1 MAFTHYGEMFNLTGR
16 VAVVTGGGGLLGSEI
31 CRVLA
36 EFGAVVVVVDI
47 DMTRAVSVADGI
59 ESAGLGTAVAY
70 ECDVS
75 IEISV
80 QQMVA
85 GIVSQF
91 GRIDILINNAAGK
104 SDNLD
109 SFFEE
114 LENYD
119 IKEWRSIMSV
129 NMDGMFLVAR
139 EIGKTMCR
147 QSGGGSIVQTASI
160 YGVVAPDQRIYEGS
174 HYLGREINTPAVYSA
189 SKAGVIGL
197 TRHLATYWA
206 ESGVRVNSV
215 SPGGIESG
223 QNSKFISKYSQK
235 VPMNRMGRSE
245 EIVGAV
251 LYLASDASSYVT
263 GHNLVIDGG
272 LSCW

>member
-1 MAFTHYGEMFNLTGR
+1 MAYAHYGEMFNLTGR

-31 CRVLA
+31 CRGLA
-36 EFGAVVVVVDI
+36 QFGAEVVVVDI
-47 DMTRAVSVADGI
+47 HKTRAVLVADGI
-59 ESAGLGTAVAY
+59 KAAGLCTAVAY

-75 IEISV
+75 IELSV
-80 QQMVA
+80 QQLVA
-85 GIVSQF
+85 HIIAKF

-104 SDNLD
+104 SDDLD
-109 SFFEE
+109 SFFEI
-114 LENYD
+114 LENYELE
-119 IKEWRSIMSV
+119 EWRSIMSI
-129 NMDGMFLVAR
+129 NLDGMFLVAR
-139 EIGKTMCR
+139 EVGKTMCR
-147 QSGGGSIVQTASI
+147 QNSGGSIVQTASI
-160 YGVVAPDQRIYEGS
+160 YGIVAPDQRIYEGS

-197 TRHLATYWA
+197 TRHLAAYWA
-206 ESGVRVNSV
+206 ESGVRVNSI

-223 QNSKFISKYSQK
+223 QNSQFISRYSQK
-235 VPMNRMGRSE
+235 VPMNSMGRPE

>member
-1 MAFTHYGEMFNLTGR
+1 MALAHYGEMFNLTGR
-16 VAVVTGGGGLLGSEI
+16 VAVVTGGAGLLGSEI
-31 CRVLA
+31 CRGLA

-47 DMTRAVSVADGI
+47 DMLRAVSVADGI
-59 ESAGLGTAVAY
+59 KDSGLGTAVAY
-70 ECDVS
+70 ACDVS

-80 QQMVA
+80 QRMVA
-85 GIVSQF
+85 GIVAEF
-91 GRIDILINNAAGK
+91 GRIDILVNNAAGK

-109 SFFEE
+109 SFFEVP
-114 LENYD
+114 ENYD
-119 IKEWRSIMSV
+119 LNEWRSIMSV
-129 NMDGMFLVAR
+129 NLDGMFLVAR
-139 EIGKTMCR
+139 EVGKTMCG
-147 QSGGGSIVQTASI
+147 QNDGGCIIQTASI

-197 TRHLATYWA
+197 TKHLATYWA
-206 ESGVRVNSV
+206 ERGVRVNSI

-223 QNSKFISKYSQK
+223 QNSRFISKYSQK
-235 VPMNRMGRSE
+235 VPMNRMGRCD

-251 LYLASDASSYVT
+251 IYLASDASSYVT

>member
-31 CRVLA
+31 CRGLA

>member
-1 MAFTHYGEMFNLTGR
+1 MATTHYGEMFNLAGR

-31 CRVLA
+31 CRGLA
-36 EFGAVVVVVDI
+36 DFGALVVVVDI
-47 DMTRAVSVADGI
+47 DMMRAVSVADGI

-85 GIVSQF
+85 GVVSKF

-104 SDNLD
+104 SDNID

-129 NMDGMFLVAR
+129 NLDGMFLVAR

-206 ESGVRVNSV
+206 ESGVRVNSI

-223 QNSKFISKYSQK
+223 QNSQFISKYSQK

-251 LYLASDASSYVT
+251 LFLASDASSYVT

>member
-1 MAFTHYGEMFNLTGR
+1 MVAARYREMFNLAGR

-31 CRVLA
+31 CRGLA
-36 EFGAVVVVVDI
+36 EFGAVVIVVDI
-47 DMTRAVSVADGI
+47 DMTRAVSVVDGI
-59 ESAGLGTAVAY
+59 EAEGFGTAVAY

-75 IEISV
+75 VEISV

-85 GIVSQF
+85 GVVSKF

-129 NMDGMFLVAR
+129 NLDGMFLVAR
-139 EIGKTMCR
+139 EVGKTMCH

-160 YGVVAPDQRIYEGS
+160 YGVVAPDQRIYEES

-206 ESGVRVNSV
+206 KSEVRVNSI

-223 QNSKFISKYSQK
+223 QNSQFISKYSQK

>member
-1 MAFTHYGEMFNLTGR
+1 MPFAHYGEMFNVTGR
-16 VAVVTGGGGLLGSEI
+16 VAVVTGGGGLLGIEI
-31 CRVLA
+31 CRGLA
-36 EFGAVVVVVDI
+36 QFGAEVVVVDI
-47 DMTRAVSVADGI
+47 DKTRAVSVADGI
-59 ESAGLGTAVAY
+59 KAAGLSTAVAY

-75 IEISV
+75 SELSV
-80 QQMVA
+80 KQMVKEVIA
-85 GIVSQF
+85 KF
-91 GRIDILINNAAGK
+91 GRIDILLNNAAGK
-104 SDNLD
+104 SNKLD
-109 SFFEE
+109 SFFEL
-114 LENYD
+114 LENYELE
-119 IKEWRSIMSV
+119 EWRSIMSI
-129 NMDGMFLVAR
+129 NLDGMFLVAR
-139 EIGKTMCR
+139 EVGMTMCR
-147 QSGGGSIVQTASI
+147 QNSGGSIVQTASI
-160 YGVVAPDQRIYEGS
+160 YGIVAPDQRIYEGS

-197 TRHLATYWA
+197 TRHLAAYWA
-206 ESGVRVNSV
+206 ESGVRVNSI

-223 QNSKFISKYSQK
+223 QNSQFISKYSQR

>member
-1 MAFTHYGEMFNLTGR
+1 
-16 VAVVTGGGGLLGSEI
+16 
-31 CRVLA
+31 
-36 EFGAVVVVVDI
+36 
-47 DMTRAVSVADGI
+47 
-59 ESAGLGTAVAY
+59 
-70 ECDVS
+70 
-75 IEISV
+75 
-80 QQMVA
+80 
-85 GIVSQF
+85 
-91 GRIDILINNAAGK
+91 
-104 SDNLD
+104 
-109 SFFEE
+109 
-114 LENYD
+114 
-119 IKEWRSIMSV
+119 
-129 NMDGMFLVAR
+129 
-139 EIGKTMCR
+139 
-147 QSGGGSIVQTASI
+147 
-160 YGVVAPDQRIYEGS
+160 
-174 HYLGREINTPAVYSA
+174 VYSA

>member
-1 MAFTHYGEMFNLTGR
+1 MTFTHYGEMFNLAGR
-16 VAVVTGGGGLLGSEI
+16 VAIVTGGGGLLGSEI
-31 CRVLA
+31 CRGLA
-36 EFGAVVVVVDI
+36 EFGALVVVVDI
-47 DMTRAVSVADGI
+47 DMMRAVLVADGI

-75 IEISV
+75 IEMSV
-80 QQMVA
+80 QQMVT
-85 GIVSQF
+85 GVVSKF

-104 SDNLD
+104 SDNID

-129 NMDGMFLVAR
+129 NLDGMFLVAR

-197 TRHLATYWA
+197 TRHLAAYWA
-206 ESGVRVNSV
+206 ESGVRVNSI

-223 QNSKFISKYSQK
+223 QNSQFISKYSQK

>member
-31 CRVLA
+31 CRGLA

-47 DMTRAVSVADGI
+47 DMMRAVSVADGI

-85 GIVSQF
+85 GVVSQF

-109 SFFEE
+109 SFFED

-206 ESGVRVNSV
+206 ESGVRVNSI

-223 QNSKFISKYSQK
+223 QNSQFISKYSQK

-251 LYLASDASSYVT
+251 LYLSSDASSYVT